1 MRRAKKCAPTIKS
14 MPTRVLTPGLLAGI
28 RPVPDARELTTFDL
42 GLYGG
47 ADVRPVTGIRD
58 PSYGV
63 DIPLPPAPK
72 LLPAAIQQNP
82 MHQVLPRQGLAD
94 AIRIGKP
101 QRATDTEGMYPK
113 TGYARGQKPGLAT
126 VPEHPVSGPLM
137 PIASNFFP
145 MDHRR
150 WVNHEA
156 LQKKLHYF
164 FHLNVRLQFTFQER
178 DSRRELCTALVR

>member
-1 MRRAKKCAPTIKS
+1 MCTYHQKHADSSAHPRAFGGHSSRIRRKRAY
-14 MPTRVLTPGLLAGI
+14 
-28 RPVPDARELTTFDL
+28 DFDL

-63 DIPLPPAPK
+63 DIPLPPAPR
-72 LLPAAIQQNP
+72 LLPSAIQQNP

-94 AIRIGKP
+94 AVRIGKP
-101 QRATDTEGMYPK
+101 QRADDTEGMYPK

-126 VPEHPVSGPLM
+126 LPEHPISGPLM

-145 MDHRR
+145 YGPSP
-150 WVNHEA
+150 
-156 LQKKLHYF
+156 LGQL
-164 FHLNVRLQFTFQER
+164 
-178 DSRRELCTALVR
+178 

>member
-1 MRRAKKCAPTIKS
+1 

-28 RPVPDARELTTFDL
+28 RPVSDARELTTFDL

-63 DIPLPPAPK
+63 DTLLPPAPR

-101 QRATDTEGMYPK
+101 QRADDTEGMHPK
-113 TGYARGQKPGLAT
+113 TGYAGFGISK
-126 VPEHPVSGPLM
+126 
-137 PIASNFFP
+137 
-145 MDHRR
+145 
-150 WVNHEA
+150 
-156 LQKKLHYF
+156 
-164 FHLNVRLQFTFQER
+164 
-178 DSRRELCTALVR
+178 

>member
-1 MRRAKKCAPTIKS
+1 MYSASVIRLSALVLAKRLRWSCEARKKNVHLPSKACQLECSLQAFWRAFVPFLTQESLRHLTLVS
-14 MPTRVLTPGLLAGI
+14 MVAQ
-28 RPVPDARELTTFDL
+28 
-42 GLYGG
+42 
-47 ADVRPVTGIRD
+47 DVRPVTGIRD

-145 MDHRR
+145 YGPSP
-150 WVNHEA
+150 
-156 LQKKLHYF
+156 LGQP
-164 FHLNVRLQFTFQER
+164 
-178 DSRRELCTALVR
+178 

>member
-1 MRRAKKCAPTIKS
+1 

-63 DIPLPPAPK
+63 DIPLPPALK

-101 QRATDTEGMYPK
+101 QRASDTEGMYPK

-145 MDHRR
+145 YGPSP
-150 WVNHEA
+150 
-156 LQKKLHYF
+156 LGQP
-164 FHLNVRLQFTFQER
+164 
-178 DSRRELCTALVR
+178 